1 MKSIRK
7 KTDVSFSQQIG
18 EQETRKLN
26 ALEETNQGV
35 WYGLGMFG
43 MIGWSIT
50 VPALLGTALGVW
62 LDNHYSQSFSW
73 TITLLFLGLF
83 LGCLTAWMWVS
94 DEEKTMHQTKKKSDE

>member
-7 KTDVSFSQQIG
+7 KTDVSFS
-18 EQETRKLN
+18 QETRKLN

-50 VPALLGTALGVW
+50 VPALLGTALGGW

>member
-7 KTDVSFSQQIG
+7 KTATPFSEEIG

-26 ALEETNQGV
+26 ALKEKNQGV

-62 LDNHYSQSFSW
+62 LDNHYPQSFSW